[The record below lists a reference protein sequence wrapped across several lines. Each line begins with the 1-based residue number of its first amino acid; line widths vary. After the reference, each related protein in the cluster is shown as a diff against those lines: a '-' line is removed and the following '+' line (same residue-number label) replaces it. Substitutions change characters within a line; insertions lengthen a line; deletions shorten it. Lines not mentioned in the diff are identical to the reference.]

1 MRSMSGARWITFSP
15 RCRPPRRC
23 TTVTRRARRHG
34 RRNVSDWFHV
44 DLSGTAEL
52 AQFVPLGR
60 AIKTALFIKNV
71 VSTILSGENPR
82 AKMQRQGQGEV
93 QSWVEQIGELLGRD

>member
-1 MRSMSGARWITFSP
+1 
-15 RCRPPRRC
+15 
-23 TTVTRRARRHG
+23 
-34 RRNVSDWFHV
+34 VSDWFHV

-93 QSWVEQIGELLGRD
+93 QSWVEQIGELLGRDWGVGLGSPHYEGGRGQVMWWTYPMWTRDP